1 MQDPPRGGYYP
12 ANGTAGTALQ
22 PRQYQYS
29 ATNPWQREEREKVR
43 GRLLDERISS
53 RKQIC
58 KIIELSHDLIA
69 INHLFRNKP
78 AEEKLRD
85 SGEINK

>member
-12 ANGTAGTALQ
+12 ANGGTGTALQ

-43 GRLLDERISS
+43 
-53 RKQIC
+53 
-58 KIIELSHDLIA
+58 
-69 INHLFRNKP
+69 
-78 AEEKLRD
+78 EKLAKD
-85 SGEINK
+85 SVKVFKLFAFILFPTFRCK